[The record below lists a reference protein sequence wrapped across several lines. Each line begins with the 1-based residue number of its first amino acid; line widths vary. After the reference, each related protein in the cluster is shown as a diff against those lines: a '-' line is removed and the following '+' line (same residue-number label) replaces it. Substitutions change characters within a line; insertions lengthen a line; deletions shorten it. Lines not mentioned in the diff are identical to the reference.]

1 MKPAARS
8 GLVVLFGTFMIVL
21 IISLPALAYQY
32 PLSASDIR
40 NAYLLGYA
48 KDLNTS
54 NFFAPYARQFPM
66 PESGPRVATITLKTP
81 YGQLV
86 ELGQSALN
94 ADVQGAEEEYATRK
108 LPFLVQVGVVD
119 LTATYPDVPPSD
131 SATAPGVP
139 LPDFQRDFPARLVQ
153 DGQEIAVHSTQ
164 VYLLYSDSAFPAYSV
179 SGAIIEYRYDPEKID
194 PDDEVTFEVHRPDDQ
209 QVEATFD
216 LGRLR

>member
-8 GLVVLFGTFMIVL
+8 GLAIILSTFVIVL
-21 IISLPALAYQY
+21 LIVLPALAYQY
-32 PLSASDIR
+32 PLSSSDIR

-48 KDLNTS
+48 KDLSTA
-54 NFFAPYARQFPM
+54 NFFAPYARQFPV
-66 PESGPRVATITLKTP
+66 PESGPYVATITLKTP

-108 LPFLVQVGVVD
+108 LPVLVQVGVD
-119 LTATYPDVPPSD
+119 RAATYPGTSPSE
-131 SATAPGVP
+131 TAVPGVP

-153 DGQEIAVHSTQ
+153 DGQEIPVQSTQ
-164 VYLLYSDSAFPAYSV
+164 VYLLYSDSAFNTYSV

-194 PDDEVTFEVHRPDDQ
+194 PDDEVTFEVHTPDDQ

>member
-8 GLVVLFGTFMIVL
+8 GLAILLGTLVILML
-21 IISLPALAYQY
+21 IALPALAYQY
-32 PLSASDIR
+32 PLSSSDIR

-48 KDLNTS
+48 KDLNTT

-66 PESGPRVATITLKTP
+66 PESGQHIATITLKTP

-94 ADVQGAEEEYATRK
+94 ADVQGAEEEYASRK
-108 LPFLVQVGVVD
+108 LPFLVQVGVD
-119 LTATYPDVPPSD
+119 LVPTYPGPSPSD
-131 SATAPGVP
+131 STAPPGVP
-139 LPDFQRDFPARLVQ
+139 LPDFQRDFPTRLFQ
-153 DGQEIAVHSTQ
+153 DGQEIAVESTQ
-164 VYLLYSDSAFPAYSV
+164 VYLLYSDTFANTYGV

-194 PDDEVTFEVHRPDDQ
+194 PDDEVTFEVHTPDDQ

>member
-8 GLVVLFGTFMIVL
+8 GPVVLFGTFVL
-21 IISLPALAYQY
+21 VSLIALPALGCQY
-32 PLSASDIR
+32 PLSSSDIR

-48 KDLNTS
+48 KDLNTT
-54 NFFAPYARQFPM
+54 NFFAPYTRQFPM
-66 PESGPRVATITLKTP
+66 PDSGPHIATITLKTP

-94 ADVQGAEEEYATRK
+94 ADVQGAEEEYASRK
-108 LPFLVQVGVVD
+108 LPFLVQVRVD
-119 LTATYPDVPPSD
+119 STATYPGTPPSD
-131 SATAPGVP
+131 STPAPGLP

-153 DGQEIAVHSTQ
+153 DGQEIAVQSTQ
-164 VYLLYSDSAFPAYSV
+164 VYVLYSDSAFNTYSV

-194 PDDEVTFEVHRPDDQ
+194 PDDEVTFEVHTPDDQ
-209 QVEATFD
+209 QVETTFD

>member
-8 GLVVLFGTFMIVL
+8 GSTILLGLFVIFTL
-21 IISLPALAYQY
+21 IALPALAYQY
-32 PLSASDIR
+32 PLSSSDIR

-48 KDLNTS
+48 KDLNTT
-54 NFFAPYARQFPM
+54 NFFAQYARQFPM

-108 LPFLVQVGVVD
+108 LPFLVQLGVD
-119 LTATYPDVPPSD
+119 LTATYPDPSPSD
-131 SATAPGVP
+131 TAAPGLP

-153 DGQEIAVHSTQ
+153 DGQEIAVQSTQ
-164 VYLLYSDSAFPAYSV
+164 VYLLYSDSVFNTYGV
-179 SGAIIEYRYDPEKID
+179 SGAIIEFRYDPEKID
-194 PDDEVTFEVHRPDDQ
+194 PDDEVTFEVHTPDEHQ
-209 QVEATFD
+209 INATFD
-216 LGRLR
+216 LGHLR